1 MLEEEKSVHLQ
12 GLYRIWGADIF
23 LFVPNE
29 YQYMEIGD
37 AFTYRWYIE
46 RLSLKLNLKVQLCPR
61 LRFANSNH
69 RFEEE
74 FGACPYLS
82 VYLFECQ
89 ISRMLYMVLHVFKR
103 WTIKC
108 RDENWTTYYIV
119 ENANKKMSIY
129 YVFNLFRNYMGLTC
143 RKGMRNSSTH
153 TENIRI
159 ICLVIT
165 GKVTCALDTRK
176 VGLCGGARVSSWY
189 IQCFVILN
197 QRSLLLA
204 LLVYTHLPGIKQ
216 LRYGPAIYS
225 M

>member
-1 MLEEEKSVHLQ
+1 MLEEL
-12 GLYRIWGADIF
+12 GACLYLGTR
-23 LFVPNE
+23 
-29 YQYMEIGD
+29 YQECC
-37 AFTYRWYIE
+37 AWSFFTSKHSH
-46 RLSLKLNLKVQLCPR
+46 RLWWLKFNILHSLKMHGKT
-61 LRFANSNH
+61 SN
-69 RFEEE
+69 
-74 FGACPYLS
+74 
-82 VYLFECQ
+82 
-89 ISRMLYMVLHVFKR
+89 
-103 WTIKC
+103 
-108 RDENWTTYYIV
+108 
-119 ENANKKMSIY
+119 Y
-129 YVFNLFRNYMGLTC
+129 YVFKWFLIICYSDLL
-143 RKGMRNSSTH
+143 KGMRNSSTH
-153 TENIRI
+153 SENIRI